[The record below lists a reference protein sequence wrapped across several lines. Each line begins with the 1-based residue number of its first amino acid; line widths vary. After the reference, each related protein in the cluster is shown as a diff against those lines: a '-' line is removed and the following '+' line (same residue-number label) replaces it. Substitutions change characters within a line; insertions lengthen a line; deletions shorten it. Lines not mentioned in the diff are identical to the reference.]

1 MVRRSESRGDPKAT
15 KPAEV
20 SRILRLA
27 KANRNDVFYDL
38 GCGHG
43 CVCIIA
49 AKKVKRVVGI
59 EDHIA
64 TYKEAVKAV
73 KKAGLQD
80 KVKIRNCDFMTAKIG
95 DATILYSTVYEDHKD
110 IYHFERVLKNGSR
123 FVSAGIPLIG
133 IKPNK
138 VDGTFYLM
146 RMPFKRATSE
156 DDWAKSVL
164 GTKNGTATKLFKK
177 YRKWYGR
184 QSVKDLRKIL
194 ARRLKTWQNN

>member
-43 CVCIIA
+43 CVCIMA
-49 AKKVKRVVGI
+49 AKKVKRVIGI
-59 EDHIA
+59 EDHTA

-73 KKAGLQD
+73 KHAGLQNM
-80 KVKIRNCDFMTAKIG
+80 VKIRNSDFMAAKIG
-95 DATILYSTVYEDHKD
+95 EATILYSTVYEDYKD

>member
-15 KPAEV
+15 KPVEV
-20 SRILRLA
+20 KRILRLA

-43 CVCIIA
+43 CVCIMA
-49 AKKVKRVVGI
+49 SKKVKRVVGI
-59 EDHIA
+59 ENHTA
-64 TYKEAVKAV
+64 TCQEAVSAV

-80 KVKIRNCDFMTAKIG
+80 RVKIRNSDFMTAKIG
-95 DATILYSTVYEDHKD
+95 DATVLYSTVYEDYKD
-110 IYHFERVLKNGSR
+110 IYHFEHVLKKGSR

-138 VDGTFYLM
+138 RDGTFYLM
-146 RMPFKRATSE
+146 RAPFKHARSE
-156 DDWAKSVL
+156 DDWAQSVL
-164 GTKNGTATKLFKK
+164 GTKKGTATKLFKK

-184 QSVKDLRKIL
+184 QFVKDLRKIL
-194 ARRLKTWQNN
+194 ARRLTTWQNN